1 MTRKRYRLRKEVK
14 YILRLAGIIIATI
27 VLGILIAT
35 LIYK

>member
-14 YILRLAGIIIATI
+14 GFLKYAGIIIASI
-27 VLGILIAT
+27 VLGMLIAT